1 MHLISHLKTNAIL
14 ILMLLAMSFS
24 GFAQAPNLLNYQG
37 VARNAVGNPL
47 PNQSMKLRLSVHN
60 LLPSG
65 AVVYSE
71 IRSITTNLGGLFS
84 VQIGSVGAVSTTG
97 TIASVN
103 WSLGDKYL
111 QVELDPASNNNYLD
125 IGTVQ
130 LVSVPYAFNAGSAN
144 SAATVTTNANLTGA
158 VTSNGNITTIAA
170 SPALTGVPTAPT
182 AAVGNN
188 TTQIATTAF
197 VQAAALTGPT
207 GAKGTQGLQGIP
219 GADGAA
225 GPAGPQGIPGIPG
238 ADGATGPTGAQGI
251 PGIPGAAGVA
261 GAAGAQGIQ
270 GTTGATGSVA
280 SVDPISGSSTANG
293 ASITAGVLSLAPA
306 DGTNGGIVTNA
317 AQTFA
322 GAKTFN
328 SIINGSI
335 SGNATSATTA
345 GNITATS
352 NTTLTSLSNLATVGT
367 ITSGVWSGT
376 AIAVAKGGTGLTSA
390 GSDGQVLTSTA
401 SGTLSWTT
409 PSSTTIGPIASSA
422 TTKGA
427 SIASGILSLAPADA
441 TNGGILTAGNQTIGG
456 IKSFSTAVAIGTASP
471 SVSSAALEVSST
483 TQGFLPPRMKNNE
496 RDAIVNP
503 IAGLMIWCSNCL
515 PSGELQVYNGSQW
528 TNMVGG
534 AAAAPLSIGLSYQ
547 GGKVAY
553 ILQPND
559 PGYDANVTHGLI
571 TTTAD
576 LSSAARWTS
585 GEIPFSG
592 GAAIAIGTGNQ
603 NTIDIV
609 AGDATAGLAARLCY
623 DLVQGGYSDWYLP
636 SRDELSKLCSNRIA
650 IGGFTQNW
658 YWSSTKQPENEPQF
672 PGKYAWYIS
681 FYNNEAGYVNNHF
694 TTTTL
699 AVRAVRS
706 F

>member
-1 MHLISHLKTNAIL
+1 MHLMSHLKTKVVIIL
-14 ILMLLAMSFS
+14 TLISISFS
-24 GFAQAPNLLNYQG
+24 TYAQAPNLLNYQG

-47 PNQSMKLRLSVHN
+47 PNQSMNLRLSVRN
-60 LLPSG
+60 LSATG
-65 AVVYSE
+65 AVLYTE
-71 IRSITTNLGGLFS
+71 TRAIKTNMGGLFS
-84 VQIGSVGAVSTTG
+84 VQIGSAGSTSTTG
-97 TIASVN
+97 TIGDVN
-103 WSLGDKYL
+103 WLSGDKYL
-111 QVELDPASNNNYLD
+111 QVEIDPVSNNSFSNL
-125 IGTVQ
+125 GTVQ
-130 LVSVPYAFNAGSAN
+130 LVSVPYAFSAGTAGN
-144 SAATVTTNANLTGA
+144 SATVTTNANLTGA
-158 VTSNGNITTIAA
+158 VTSNGNLTSLAA

-182 AAVGNN
+182 AATGTNSN
-188 TTQIATTAF
+188 QIATTAF

-207 GAKGTQGLQGIP
+207 GAKGVPGIP
-219 GADGAA
+219 GADGSA
-225 GPAGPQGIPGIPG
+225 GPAGPQGVQGLAG
-238 ADGATGPTGAQGI
+238 ADGA
-251 PGIPGAAGVA
+251 A
-261 GAAGAQGIQ
+261 GAAGAQGIPGVAGAAGAAGTQ
-270 GTTGATGSVA
+270 GIQGLTGATGSVA

-293 ASITAGVLSLAPA
+293 ASITSGVLSLAPA

-328 SIINGSI
+328 STINGSI
-335 SGNATSATTA
+335 SGNATTATTS

-352 NTTLTSLSNLATVGT
+352 NTTLTSLSNLETVGA

-376 AIAVAKGGTGLTSA
+376 AVAVNKGGTGLTSA
-390 GSDGQVLTSTA
+390 GTDGQVLTATA

-409 PSSTTIGPIASSA
+409 PSSTTIGSIASSS
-422 TTKGA
+422 TTNGA
-427 SIASGILSLAPADA
+427 SIASGVLSLAPADA
-441 TNGGILTAGNQTIGG
+441 TNGGILTAGTQAIGG

-471 SVSSAALEVSST
+471 SVSSAALEVSSST
-483 TQGFLPPRMKNNE
+483 KGFLPPRMKNTE
-496 RDAIVNP
+496 RDAIGNP
-503 IAGLMIWCSNCL
+503 VAGLMIWCSNCL
-515 PSGELQVYNGSQW
+515 PSGELQVYNGSLW
-528 TNMVGG
+528 TNMTGG
-534 AAAAPLSIGLSYQ
+534 IAAAPLSVGVSY
-547 GGKVAY
+547 GGGIVAY

-571 TTTAD
+571 TTTAN

-636 SRDELSKLCSNRIA
+636 SRDELSKLCLNRIA
-650 IGGFTQNW
+650 IGGFTQDW

-672 PGKYAWYIS
+672 PGKYAWYVS
-681 FYNNEAGYVNNHF
+681 FYNSEVGFVNNHF
-694 TTTTL
+694 TTTTC